1 MQAILSSPIEGLAP
15 MLDRLSHLTQIV
27 CEVGEERSR
36 YDINVIGSC
45 HRGVTLVD
53 IEGMDDEA

>member
-15 MLDRLSHLTQIV
+15 MLDRLSHLTQID

-45 HRGVTLVD
+45 HSIG
-53 IEGMDDEA
+53 G